1 MKRKRIVGVV
11 LALAVVFSC
20 FTVPAFAQ
28 ENLREEPLTL
38 ERRASGRFSIT
49 VKAGDVRKADTSFPL
64 EKGDTVRIKASYA
77 PADAT
82 VNFGL
87 TGPDNQF
94 YYIPVSTGAI
104 DETIEV
110 NQHGYY
116 TLTIENT
123 SDSDVTVNGIALSG
137 MCHVQY
143 ADCDCI
149 RCGTEVDD
157 AGGNGH
163 QESGE
168 CPQVPQ
174 YK

>member
-82 VNFGL
+82 VNSTTPTSNAWFYGTAGLETAFYEEFGDQ
-87 TGPDNQF
+87 P
-94 YYIPVSTGAI
+94 
-104 DETIEV
+104 
-110 NQHGYY
+110 GYVASSNFGY
-116 TLTIENT
+116 
-123 SDSDVTVNGIALSG
+123 
-137 MCHVQY
+137 
-143 ADCDCI
+143 
-149 RCGTEVDD
+149 
-157 AGGNGH
+157 
-163 QESGE
+163 
-168 CPQVPQ
+168 
-174 YK
+174 

>member
-1 MKRKRIVGVV
+1 MTHQMNPLGLSGDFIGGRLKMKRKRIVGVV
-11 LALAVVFSC
+11 MALAVVFSC

-123 SDSDVTVNGIALSG
+123 SDSDVTVNGY
-137 MCHVQY
+137 VNY
-143 ADCDCI
+143 
-149 RCGTEVDD
+149 
-157 AGGNGH
+157 
-163 QESGE
+163 
-168 CPQVPQ
+168 
-174 YK
+174 

>member
-49 VKAGDVRKADTSFPL
+49 VKAGDVRKADTSFPH
-64 EKGDTVRIKASYA
+64 EKEIKSYEK
-77 PADAT
+77 D
-82 VNFGL
+82 
-87 TGPDNQF
+87 DC
-94 YYIPVSTGAI
+94 
-104 DETIEV
+104 
-110 NQHGYY
+110 
-116 TLTIENT
+116 
-123 SDSDVTVNGIALSG
+123 IALSG

-143 ADCDCI
+143 ADCNSICC
-149 RCGTEVDD
+149 RTEVDD
-157 AGGNGH
+157 AGGNGY

-168 CPQVPQ
+168 CPQVSQ

>member
-1 MKRKRIVGVV
+1 MNPLGLSGDFIGGRLKMKRKRIVGVV

-49 VKAGDVRKADTSFPL
+49 VKAGDGRKADTSFPL

-123 SDSDVTVNGIALSG
+123 SDSDVTVNGY
-137 MCHVQY
+137 VNY
-143 ADCDCI
+143 
-149 RCGTEVDD
+149 
-157 AGGNGH
+157 
-163 QESGE
+163 
-168 CPQVPQ
+168 
-174 YK
+174 

>member
-1 MKRKRIVGVV
+1 MTHQMNPLGLSGDFIGGRLKMKRKRIVGVV

-38 ERRASGRFSIT
+38 ERRASGRIRIT

-123 SDSDVTVNGIALSG
+123 SDSDVTVNGY
-137 MCHVQY
+137 VNY
-143 ADCDCI
+143 
-149 RCGTEVDD
+149 
-157 AGGNGH
+157 
-163 QESGE
+163 
-168 CPQVPQ
+168 
-174 YK
+174 

>member
-1 MKRKRIVGVV
+1 MTHQMNPLGLSGDFIGGRLKMKRKRIVGVV

-38 ERRASGRFSIT
+38 EQRASGRFSIT

-123 SDSDVTVNGIALSG
+123 SDSDVTVNGY
-137 MCHVQY
+137 VNY
-143 ADCDCI
+143 
-149 RCGTEVDD
+149 
-157 AGGNGH
+157 
-163 QESGE
+163 
-168 CPQVPQ
+168 
-174 YK
+174 

>member
-1 MKRKRIVGVV
+1 MTNKMNTLGLSGDFIGGRLKMKRKRIVGVV

-123 SDSDVTVNGIALSG
+123 SDSDVTVNGY
-137 MCHVQY
+137 VNY
-143 ADCDCI
+143 
-149 RCGTEVDD
+149 
-157 AGGNGH
+157 
-163 QESGE
+163 
-168 CPQVPQ
+168 
-174 YK
+174 

>member
-1 MKRKRIVGVV
+1 MTHQMNPLGLRGDFIGGRLKMKRKRIVGVV

-123 SDSDVTVNGIALSG
+123 SDSDVTVNGY
-137 MCHVQY
+137 VNY
-143 ADCDCI
+143 
-149 RCGTEVDD
+149 
-157 AGGNGH
+157 
-163 QESGE
+163 
-168 CPQVPQ
+168 
-174 YK
+174 

>member
-1 MKRKRIVGVV
+1 MNPLGLSGDFIGGRLKMKRKRIVGVV

-123 SDSDVTVNGIALSG
+123 SDSDVTVNGY
-137 MCHVQY
+137 VNY
-143 ADCDCI
+143 
-149 RCGTEVDD
+149 
-157 AGGNGH
+157 
-163 QESGE
+163 
-168 CPQVPQ
+168 
-174 YK
+174 

>member
-1 MKRKRIVGVV
+1 MTHQMNPLGLSGDFIGGRLKMKRKRIVGVV

-123 SDSDVTVNGIALSG
+123 SGSDVTVNGY
-137 MCHVQY
+137 VNY
-143 ADCDCI
+143 
-149 RCGTEVDD
+149 
-157 AGGNGH
+157 
-163 QESGE
+163 
-168 CPQVPQ
+168 
-174 YK
+174 

>member
-1 MKRKRIVGVV
+1 MTHQMNPLGLSGDFIGGRLKMKRKRIVGVV

-82 VNFGL
+82 IKLWVNRTL
-87 TGPDNQF
+87 DNQF
-94 YYIPVSTGAI
+94 YYYSRF
-104 DETIEV
+104 
-110 NQHGYY
+110 Y
-116 TLTIENT
+116 
-123 SDSDVTVNGIALSG
+123 
-137 MCHVQY
+137 
-143 ADCDCI
+143 
-149 RCGTEVDD
+149 
-157 AGGNGH
+157 GGD
-163 QESGE
+163 
-168 CPQVPQ
+168 
-174 YK
+174 

>member
-1 MKRKRIVGVV
+1 MTHQMNPLGLSGDFIGGRLKMKRKRIVGVV

-87 TGPDNQF
+87 TGLDNQF

-123 SDSDVTVNGIALSG
+123 SDSDVTVNGY
-137 MCHVQY
+137 VNY
-143 ADCDCI
+143 
-149 RCGTEVDD
+149 
-157 AGGNGH
+157 
-163 QESGE
+163 
-168 CPQVPQ
+168 
-174 YK
+174 

>member
-1 MKRKRIVGVV
+1 MNHQMNPLGLSGDFIGGRLKMKRKRIVGVV

-77 PADAT
+77 PADAP

-123 SDSDVTVNGIALSG
+123 SDSDVTVNGY
-137 MCHVQY
+137 VNY
-143 ADCDCI
+143 
-149 RCGTEVDD
+149 
-157 AGGNGH
+157 
-163 QESGE
+163 
-168 CPQVPQ
+168 
-174 YK
+174 

>member
-20 FTVPAFAQ
+20 FTDPAFAQ

-123 SDSDVTVNGIALSG
+123 SDSDVTVNGY
-137 MCHVQY
+137 VNY
-143 ADCDCI
+143 
-149 RCGTEVDD
+149 
-157 AGGNGH
+157 
-163 QESGE
+163 
-168 CPQVPQ
+168 
-174 YK
+174 

>member
-1 MKRKRIVGVV
+1 MTHQMNPLGLSGDFIGGRLKMKRKRIVGVV

-87 TGPDNQF
+87 TGPDNQC

-123 SDSDVTVNGIALSG
+123 SDSDVTVNGY
-137 MCHVQY
+137 VNY
-143 ADCDCI
+143 
-149 RCGTEVDD
+149 
-157 AGGNGH
+157 
-163 QESGE
+163 
-168 CPQVPQ
+168 
-174 YK
+174 

>member
-82 VNFGL
+82 VNFG
-87 TGPDNQF
+87 F

-123 SDSDVTVNGIALSG
+123 SDSDVTVNGY
-137 MCHVQY
+137 VNY
-143 ADCDCI
+143 
-149 RCGTEVDD
+149 
-157 AGGNGH
+157 
-163 QESGE
+163 
-168 CPQVPQ
+168 
-174 YK
+174 

>member
-1 MKRKRIVGVV
+1 MTHQMNPLGLSGDFIGGRLKMKRKRIVGVV

-123 SDSDVTVNGIALSG
+123 SDSDVTVNGY
-137 MCHVQY
+137 VNY
-143 ADCDCI
+143 
-149 RCGTEVDD
+149 
-157 AGGNGH
+157 
-163 QESGE
+163 
-168 CPQVPQ
+168 
-174 YK
+174 

>member
-1 MKRKRIVGVV
+1 MTHQMNPLGLSGDFIGGRLKMKRKRIVGVV
-11 LALAVVFSC
+11 LELAVVFSC

-123 SDSDVTVNGIALSG
+123 SDSDVTVNGY
-137 MCHVQY
+137 VNY
-143 ADCDCI
+143 
-149 RCGTEVDD
+149 
-157 AGGNGH
+157 
-163 QESGE
+163 
-168 CPQVPQ
+168 
-174 YK
+174 

>member
-1 MKRKRIVGVV
+1 MNPLGLSGDFIGGRLKMKRKRIVGVV

-110 NQHGYY
+110 NQHEYY

-123 SDSDVTVNGIALSG
+123 SDSDVTVNGY
-137 MCHVQY
+137 VNY
-143 ADCDCI
+143 
-149 RCGTEVDD
+149 
-157 AGGNGH
+157 
-163 QESGE
+163 
-168 CPQVPQ
+168 
-174 YK
+174 

>member
-87 TGPDNQF
+87 TVPDNQF

-123 SDSDVTVNGIALSG
+123 SDSDVTVNGY
-137 MCHVQY
+137 VNY
-143 ADCDCI
+143 
-149 RCGTEVDD
+149 
-157 AGGNGH
+157 
-163 QESGE
+163 
-168 CPQVPQ
+168 
-174 YK
+174 

>member
-1 MKRKRIVGVV
+1 MTHQMNPLGLSGDFIGGRLKMKRKRIVGVV

-49 VKAGDVRKADTSFPL
+49 VKAGDVRKAATSFPL

-123 SDSDVTVNGIALSG
+123 SDSDVTVNGF
-137 MCHVQY
+137 VNY
-143 ADCDCI
+143 
-149 RCGTEVDD
+149 
-157 AGGNGH
+157 
-163 QESGE
+163 
-168 CPQVPQ
+168 
-174 YK
+174 

>member
-1 MKRKRIVGVV
+1 MTHQMNPFGLSGDFIGGRLKMKRKRIVGVV

-123 SDSDVTVNGIALSG
+123 SDSDVTVNGY
-137 MCHVQY
+137 VNY
-143 ADCDCI
+143 
-149 RCGTEVDD
+149 
-157 AGGNGH
+157 
-163 QESGE
+163 
-168 CPQVPQ
+168 
-174 YK
+174 

>member
-1 MKRKRIVGVV
+1 MTHQMNPLGLSGDFIGGRLKMKRKRIVGVV

-20 FTVPAFAQ
+20 FTVPAFSQ

-123 SDSDVTVNGIALSG
+123 SDSDVTVNGY
-137 MCHVQY
+137 VNY
-143 ADCDCI
+143 
-149 RCGTEVDD
+149 
-157 AGGNGH
+157 
-163 QESGE
+163 
-168 CPQVPQ
+168 
-174 YK
+174 

>member
-123 SDSDVTVNGIALSG
+123 SDSDVTVNG
-137 MCHVQY
+137 
-143 ADCDCI
+143 
-149 RCGTEVDD
+149 DD

>member
-87 TGPDNQF
+87 PGPDNQF

-123 SDSDVTVNGIALSG
+123 SDSDVTVNGY
-137 MCHVQY
+137 VNY
-143 ADCDCI
+143 
-149 RCGTEVDD
+149 
-157 AGGNGH
+157 
-163 QESGE
+163 
-168 CPQVPQ
+168 
-174 YK
+174 

>member
-1 MKRKRIVGVV
+1 MTHQMNPLGLSGDFIGGRLKMKRKRIVGVV

-110 NQHGYY
+110 NQHGDY

-123 SDSDVTVNGIALSG
+123 SDSDVTVNGY
-137 MCHVQY
+137 VNY
-143 ADCDCI
+143 
-149 RCGTEVDD
+149 
-157 AGGNGH
+157 
-163 QESGE
+163 
-168 CPQVPQ
+168 
-174 YK
+174 

>member
-1 MKRKRIVGVV
+1 MKRKRIVRVV

-123 SDSDVTVNGIALSG
+123 SDSDVTVNGY
-137 MCHVQY
+137 VNY
-143 ADCDCI
+143 
-149 RCGTEVDD
+149 
-157 AGGNGH
+157 
-163 QESGE
+163 
-168 CPQVPQ
+168 
-174 YK
+174 

>member
-1 MKRKRIVGVV
+1 MTHQMNPLGLSGDFIGGRLKMKRKRIVGVV

-123 SDSDVTVNGIALSG
+123 FDSDVTVNGY
-137 MCHVQY
+137 VNY
-143 ADCDCI
+143 
-149 RCGTEVDD
+149 
-157 AGGNGH
+157 
-163 QESGE
+163 
-168 CPQVPQ
+168 
-174 YK
+174 

>member
-1 MKRKRIVGVV
+1 MKQKRIIGMMLV
-11 LALAVVFSC
+11 LAVIFSC
-20 FTVPAFAQ
+20 LTVPAFAQ
-28 ENLREEPLTL
+28 EGMSEKAASV

-49 VKAGDVRKADTSFPL
+49 VKAGGISKANSGFPL

-77 PADAT
+77 PADST

-94 YYIPVSTGAI
+94 YYIPVSTGTI

-123 SDSDVTVNGIALSG
+123 SSVDITVNGY
-137 MCHVQY
+137 VNY
-143 ADCDCI
+143 
-149 RCGTEVDD
+149 
-157 AGGNGH
+157 
-163 QESGE
+163 
-168 CPQVPQ
+168 
-174 YK
+174 

>member
-1 MKRKRIVGVV
+1 MTHQMNPLGLSGDFIGGRLKMKRKRIVGVV

-116 TLTIENT
+116 ALTIENT
-123 SDSDVTVNGIALSG
+123 SDSDVTVNGY
-137 MCHVQY
+137 VNY
-143 ADCDCI
+143 
-149 RCGTEVDD
+149 
-157 AGGNGH
+157 
-163 QESGE
+163 
-168 CPQVPQ
+168 
-174 YK
+174 

>member
-1 MKRKRIVGVV
+1 M
-11 LALAVVFSC
+11 S
-20 FTVPAFAQ
+20 
-28 ENLREEPLTL
+28 
-38 ERRASGRFSIT
+38 RFSIT

-123 SDSDVTVNGIALSG
+123 SDSDVTVNGY
-137 MCHVQY
+137 VNY
-143 ADCDCI
+143 
-149 RCGTEVDD
+149 
-157 AGGNGH
+157 
-163 QESGE
+163 
-168 CPQVPQ
+168 
-174 YK
+174 

>member
-1 MKRKRIVGVV
+1 MTHQMNPLGLSGDFIGGRLKMKRKRIVGVV

-104 DETIEV
+104 DEPIEV

-123 SDSDVTVNGIALSG
+123 SDSDVTVNGY
-137 MCHVQY
+137 VNY
-143 ADCDCI
+143 
-149 RCGTEVDD
+149 
-157 AGGNGH
+157 
-163 QESGE
+163 
-168 CPQVPQ
+168 
-174 YK
+174 

>member
-1 MKRKRIVGVV
+1 MTHQMNPLGLSGDFIGGRLKMKRKRIVGVV

-116 TLTIENT
+116 TLTVENT
-123 SDSDVTVNGIALSG
+123 SDSDVTVNGY
-137 MCHVQY
+137 VNY
-143 ADCDCI
+143 
-149 RCGTEVDD
+149 
-157 AGGNGH
+157 
-163 QESGE
+163 
-168 CPQVPQ
+168 
-174 YK
+174 

>member
-1 MKRKRIVGVV
+1 MNPLGLSGDFIGGRLKMKRKRIVGVV

-49 VKAGDVRKADTSFPL
+49 VKAGDARKADTSFPL

-123 SDSDVTVNGIALSG
+123 SDSDVTVNGY
-137 MCHVQY
+137 VNY
-143 ADCDCI
+143 
-149 RCGTEVDD
+149 
-157 AGGNGH
+157 
-163 QESGE
+163 
-168 CPQVPQ
+168 
-174 YK
+174 

>member
-1 MKRKRIVGVV
+1 MTHQMNPLGLSGDFIGGRLKMKRKRIVGVV

-94 YYIPVSTGAI
+94 YYIWMYR
-104 DETIEV
+104 E
-110 NQHGYY
+110 
-116 TLTIENT
+116 
-123 SDSDVTVNGIALSG
+123 
-137 MCHVQY
+137 
-143 ADCDCI
+143 
-149 RCGTEVDD
+149 
-157 AGGNGH
+157 
-163 QESGE
+163 
-168 CPQVPQ
+168 
-174 YK
+174 K

>member
-1 MKRKRIVGVV
+1 MTHQMNPLGLSGDFIGGRLKMKRKRIVGVV

-64 EKGDTVRIKASYA
+64 EKGDTVRIKASYT

-123 SDSDVTVNGIALSG
+123 SDSDVTVNGY
-137 MCHVQY
+137 VNY
-143 ADCDCI
+143 
-149 RCGTEVDD
+149 
-157 AGGNGH
+157 
-163 QESGE
+163 
-168 CPQVPQ
+168 
-174 YK
+174 

>member
-1 MKRKRIVGVV
+1 MTHQMNPLGLSGDFIGGRLKMKRKRIVGVV

-87 TGPDNQF
+87 TRPDNQF

-123 SDSDVTVNGIALSG
+123 SDSDVTVNGY
-137 MCHVQY
+137 VNY
-143 ADCDCI
+143 
-149 RCGTEVDD
+149 
-157 AGGNGH
+157 
-163 QESGE
+163 
-168 CPQVPQ
+168 
-174 YK
+174 

>member
-1 MKRKRIVGVV
+1 MTHQMNPLGLSGDFIGGRLKMKRKRIVGVV

-49 VKAGDVRKADTSFPL
+49 VKAGDARKADTSFPL

-123 SDSDVTVNGIALSG
+123 SDSDVTVNGY
-137 MCHVQY
+137 VNY
-143 ADCDCI
+143 
-149 RCGTEVDD
+149 
-157 AGGNGH
+157 
-163 QESGE
+163 
-168 CPQVPQ
+168 
-174 YK
+174 